1 MDSYL
6 ITYPAF
12 ALIFLTLFLYVKN
25 RIDAKIAYEAKDID
39 PLYFK
44 TYSGEAPHYLETSRQ
59 TLKNQ
64 FELPIIFYLLVSLLA
79 STKLAGWSDVI
90 FAWLFVI
97 SRYVHC
103 YIRLSSNYI
112 PHRSKIFTAGVLL
125 LIGGWISFLIKLGIG
140 SLVKLKV
147 GFIKKN

>member
-25 RIDAKIAYEAKDID
+25 RIDAKIAYESKDID

-64 FELPIIFYLLVSLLA
+64 FELPVLFYFYILLLMNFQNISILELI
-79 STKLAGWSDVI
+79 LC
-90 FAWLFVI
+90 WLFSI
-97 SRYVHC
+97 SRYIHA
-103 YIRLSSNYI
+103 YIRLSSNYV
-112 PHRSKIFTAGVLL
+112 PYRAMVFTFGFFIICILSIDI
-125 LIGGWISFLIKLGIG
+125 LIRISI
-140 SLVKLKV
+140 
-147 GFIKKN
+147 

>member
-25 RIDAKIAYEAKDID
+25 RIDAKIAYESKDVD
-39 PLYFK
+39 PFYFK

-64 FELPIIFYLLVSLLA
+64 FELPVLFYFYILLLMNFQNISILELI
-79 STKLAGWSDVI
+79 LC
-90 FAWLFVI
+90 WLFSI
-97 SRYVHC
+97 SRYIHA
-103 YIRLSSNYI
+103 YIRLSSNYV
-112 PHRSKIFTAGVLL
+112 PYRAMVFTFGFFIICILSINI
-125 LIGGWISFLIKLGIG
+125 LIRISI
-140 SLVKLKV
+140 
-147 GFIKKN
+147 

>member
-25 RIDAKIAYEAKDID
+25 RIDAKNAYESKDID

-44 TYSGEAPHYLETSRQ
+44 IYSGEAPHYLETSRQ

-64 FELPIIFYLLVSLLA
+64 FELPVLFYFYILLLMNFQNISILELI
-79 STKLAGWSDVI
+79 LC
-90 FAWLFVI
+90 WLFSI
-97 SRYVHC
+97 SRYIHA
-103 YIRLSSNYI
+103 YIRLSSNYV
-112 PHRSKIFTAGVLL
+112 PYRAMVFTFGFFIICILSIDI
-125 LIGGWISFLIKLGIG
+125 LIRISL
-140 SLVKLKV
+140 
-147 GFIKKN
+147 